1 MFSQEEIDAVL
12 RDAQAAV
19 DDLSNDVQGLG
30 TQSATAAT
38 ATSSHSP
45 AQGKSTGSAAARKGG
60 RPSRRVERILR
71 LRVPVKVRVA
81 QRQMALGEIL
91 KIAPGTI
98 LEFDRD
104 VEEHLDLMVNNH
116 QIGSGVAVKVN
127 ESFGIRIT
135 KIRNLKSRIDSLR
148 Q

>member
-19 DDLSNDVQGLG
+19 DDLSNDVQDLG
-30 TQSATAAT
+30 
-38 ATSSHSP
+38 SSGSSSSSP
-45 AQGKSTGSAAARKGG
+45 ASRATPAGRGQAAPVVQKGA
-60 RPSRRVERILR
+60 RPSRRIERILR

-81 QRQMALGEIL
+81 QRQMPLGEIL

-116 QIGSGVAVKVN
+116 QIGSGLAVKVN

-135 KIRNLKSRIDSLR
+135 SIRNVKSRIDSLR
-148 Q
+148 P